1 MDLIFSKVFKK
12 QNVTFVEDD
21 NYYNPLK
28 NDAISDLETQYG
40 DLIIDKIKEEPK
52 VEPVV
57 NNTIKL
63 PNPYIDEMRRKYK
76 PEELTDDGI
85 PTIETQLRELKE
97 EDEKMKKRDYNKEM
111 VNRVK
116 CISLHKMN
124 KSIMTNTLNMNS
136 RDRASLQNI
145 MHSYNDIP
153 HTEIID
159 EFNEIVNTELFEN
172 PKIDYSQ
179 LPIYNA

>member
-12 QNVTFVEDD
+12 QNVTFIEDD
-21 NYYNPLK
+21 NYYKPLK
-28 NDAISDLETQYG
+28 EKTPYIDEKFNDYE
-40 DLIIDKIKEEPK
+40 IKEEPE
-52 VEPVV
+52 EPVV

-97 EDEKMKKRDYNKEM
+97 ADEKIKKHDYNRDM
-111 VNRVK
+111 LNRVK
-116 CISLHKMN
+116 CIALHKMN

-136 RDRASLQNI
+136 RERASLQNI

-159 EFNEIVNTELFEN
+159 EFNEIVNAELFEN

-179 LPIYNA
+179 LPVYNA

>member
-12 QNVTFVEDD
+12 QNVSFVEDD
-21 NYYNPLK
+21 NYYKPLEEK
-28 NDAISDLETQYG
+28 TPYIDEKFNDYE
-40 DLIIDKIKEEPK
+40 IKE
-52 VEPVV
+52 EPVV

-97 EDEKMKKRDYNKEM
+97 ADEKIKKHDYNRDM
-111 VNRVK
+111 LNRVK
-116 CISLHKMN
+116 CIALHKMN

-136 RDRASLQNI
+136 RERASLQNI

-179 LPIYNA
+179 LPVYNA